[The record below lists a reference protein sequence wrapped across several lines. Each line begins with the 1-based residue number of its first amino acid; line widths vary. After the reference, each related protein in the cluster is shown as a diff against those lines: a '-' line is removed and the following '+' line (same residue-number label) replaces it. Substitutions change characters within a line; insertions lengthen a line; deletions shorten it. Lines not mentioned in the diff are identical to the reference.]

1 MEFAACIS
9 VSGLVSTLEAA
20 LGHSSKAMVDVPELD
35 PWSFEAVLGCK
46 DSVDMEAG
54 DLFGEAGVANGDGC
68 VTYGLSAGSSTDV
81 NNLTAA
87 APWPVGE
94 SSSSSYGGKL

>member
-1 MEFAACIS
+1 
-9 VSGLVSTLEAA
+9 
-20 LGHSSKAMVDVPELD
+20 MVDVPGLD
-35 PWSFEAVLGCK
+35 PWCFDAVLGCK
-46 DSVDMEAG
+46 DSVDMDDG
-54 DLFGEAGVANGDGC
+54 DVFGNVGVANGDGC

>member
-1 MEFAACIS
+1 MAVACMS
-9 VSGLVSTLEAA
+9 ASGLVSKLETA
-20 LGHSSKAMVDVPELD
+20 LGHSSKAMVDVLELD

-46 DSVDMEAG
+46 DSVDRDDG
-54 DLFGEAGVANGDGC
+54 DVFGDAGVANGDGG